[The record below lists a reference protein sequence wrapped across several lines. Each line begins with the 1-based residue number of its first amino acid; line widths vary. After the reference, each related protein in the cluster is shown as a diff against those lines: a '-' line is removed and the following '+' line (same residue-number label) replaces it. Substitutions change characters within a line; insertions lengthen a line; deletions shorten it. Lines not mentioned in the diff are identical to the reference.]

1 MTAPAFD
8 QEFLGAPAPMPSRA
22 GLIDLPYT
30 HFSVAMDPVRRLAAT
45 TAVNIDGGQLK
56 TVARSDNWRLD
67 DRLPAN
73 QQAGAGLY
81 SQNDLDR
88 GHLVRRNEPVWGPVE
103 VARQANSDTFHYTVC
118 APQTATLNQSKM
130 LWLGLEDYI
139 LEHSRKYGH
148 RLSVFCGCIF
158 DDEDPIYRDIAI
170 PRKFFKIA
178 AWAQGNDLA
187 ATGYVLDQ
195 SPSLDPIVD
204 KKALPDTDVPPL
216 GPYRTFQVPI
226 ADIAAA
232 TALDVGALEAADRYA
247 PGAAARGGRGRWKEL
262 TDLEEIAVP

>member
-8 QEFLGAPAPMPSRA
+8 QEFLGTTAPMPSRD

-30 HFSVAMDPVRRLAAT
+30 HFSVGMDPVRRLAAA
-45 TAVNIDGGQLK
+45 TAVNIDGSQLK

-67 DRLPAN
+67 DRLRAD

-81 SQNDLDR
+81 SKNDLDR
-88 GHLVRRNEPVWGPVE
+88 GHLVRRNEPVWGAPE
-103 VARQANSDTFHYTVC
+103 VARRANSDTFHYTVC

-139 LEHSRKYGH
+139 LEHSRQYGH

-158 DDEDPIYRDIAI
+158 AGDDPIYRDIAI
-170 PRKFFKIA
+170 PRRFFKIA
-178 AWAQGNDLA
+178 AWAQGNTLA

-195 SPSLDPIVD
+195 SPSLDPIVE
-204 KKALPDTDVPPL
+204 KQALPETDVPPL

-226 ADIAAA
+226 GDIASA
-232 TALDVGALEAADRYA
+232 TGLDADRLVDADRYA
-247 PGAAARGGRGRWKEL
+247 PVAAARPGGSRWKEL
-262 TDLEEIAVP
+262 TGLDQITVL